1 MGFAI
6 ALVCEQYL
14 AACVD
19 NNGVEN
25 LPFGQFMDS
34 GRLKEAIQYVTENK
48 KNYNIQGIL
57 DQISRDADNSKDST
71 DLTD

>member
-1 MGFAI
+1 MKT
-6 ALVCEQYL
+6 LSLEK
-14 AACVD
+14 
-19 NNGVEN
+19 
-25 LPFGQFMDS
+25 
-34 GRLKEAIQYVTENK
+34 KEAIQYVTENK